1 MTSVVIDHIM
11 YITIRAK
18 GKQMKN
24 IITAGIVGVAI
35 LGAAYAGNEALKMPD
50 VHFSYSTDSC
60 VEVINYADTN
70 YSCENMPSKFHHVWV
85 E

>member
-18 GKQMKN
+18 GKQMKT
-24 IITAGIVGVAI
+24 IIATVAIATAGLVWAVDYSFS
-35 LGAAYAGNEALKMPD
+35 LPD
-50 VHFSYSTDSC
+50 VHMSYETGAC

-70 YSCENMPSKFHHVWV
+70 FSCENMPAKFHHVWV
-85 E
+85 K

>member
-1 MTSVVIDHIM
+1 MTK
-11 YITIRAK
+11 TIIATVL
-18 GKQMKN
+18 
-24 IITAGIVGVAI
+24 IATAGLAWAVNYSFS
-35 LGAAYAGNEALKMPD
+35 LPD
-50 VHFSYSTDSC
+50 VHMSFDTNTC